1 MEIKTFDNS
10 YLQEV
15 KNVLKD
21 VFFNEYSKENY
32 NEWEFAESVLK
43 TNGYIPELCLIA
55 LEENQVIGYNALTI
69 AKIGETEGLALG
81 PLGVKQT
88 YQNKGIGTC
97 LVEESI
103 RRAKRQGILGLFYLA
118 EIIIPDLV
126 LKRDRIFILWC
137 RIMLLKM
144 RIFKSYF

>member
-1 MEIKTFDNS
+1 MLACTNLHVEKGQGIKMEIKTFDNS

-15 KNVLKD
+15 KSVLKD

-81 PLGVKQT
+81 PLGV
-88 YQNKGIGTC
+88 
-97 LVEESI
+97 
-103 RRAKRQGILGLFYLA
+103 
-118 EIIIPDLV
+118 
-126 LKRDRIFILWC
+126 
-137 RIMLLKM
+137 
-144 RIFKSYF
+144 

>member
-81 PLGVKQT
+81 PLGV
-88 YQNKGIGTC
+88 
-97 LVEESI
+97 
-103 RRAKRQGILGLFYLA
+103 
-118 EIIIPDLV
+118 
-126 LKRDRIFILWC
+126 
-137 RIMLLKM
+137 
-144 RIFKSYF
+144 

>member
-1 MEIKTFDNS
+1 MEDIRTFRKGD
-10 YLQEV
+10 LQNVKEV
-15 KNVLKD
+15 LRESFFVKGKD
-21 VFFNEYSKENY
+21 EVY

-103 RRAKRQGILGLFYLA
+103 RRAKKAGY
-118 EIIIPDLV
+118 PH
-126 LKRDRIFILWC
+126 
-137 RIMLLKM
+137 
-144 RIFKSYF
+144 